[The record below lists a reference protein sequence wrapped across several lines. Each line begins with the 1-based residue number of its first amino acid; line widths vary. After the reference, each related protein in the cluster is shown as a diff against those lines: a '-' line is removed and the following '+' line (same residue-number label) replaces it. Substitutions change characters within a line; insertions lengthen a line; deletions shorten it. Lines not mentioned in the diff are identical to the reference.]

1 MADGRSTHQMVE
13 NLHARFSGLELK
25 LDQLHGDHRELKDE
39 VEELAEDLIK
49 VKSWVDRH
57 EEVAI
62 LKLEALWG
70 GLNRVEVKVEEHVKS
85 LNSDK
90 KSLFKLVWATLLSA
104 LGGLLMMLARS
115 AGIW

>member
-13 NLHARFSGLELK
+13 NLHARFSGLEVK
-25 LDQLHGDHRELKDE
+25 LDQLHGDHRDLKDE
-39 VEELAEDLIK
+39 VEELAADLTN
-49 VKSWVDRH
+49 VKSWADRH

-70 GLNRVEVKVEEHVKS
+70 GLSRVEAKVDQHAKG
-85 LNSDK
+85 LNDDK
-90 KSLFKLVWATLLSA
+90 KMLFTLVWATLLSA

-115 AGIW
+115 AGVW